1 MNMQDFYQR
10 LSVKPQ
16 RNKQRKLTGLTRIS
30 RDQILNATR
39 EDTWLIWWKPQ
50 EAES

>member
-10 LSVKPQ
+10 LSVKTK
-16 RNKQRKLTGLTRIS
+16 RNKQRQLTGLTHIS